1 VAYRADIEIAVK
13 GAQELK
19 RLQNE
24 IRLSVDA
31 VNSLNSSFAGVANLI
46 PRSINNLNSIVA
58 EAAANFNKV
67 ALGTEEA
74 TIAARAYVSA
84 TNELNS
90 GLRERLRL
98 VRSIEAA
105 ETAAGRT
112 IRPSEAGYGQQT
124 PALPPALVRAKEIQQ
139 NWAAF
144 FRDASEVATDLR
156 SIKAATSLNLKQSW
170 GTFFT
175 EAALLGDELKTTAT
189 AKALNLK
196 QSWGTFFTEA
206 ALLGDEL
213 KTTATAKALNLKQSW
228 NTFFTEA
235 ASLGDE
241 LKTTTAAK
249 ALNLK
254 QSWNT
259 FFTEAAELAADLAA
273 STQRTA
279 AAIRQREGA
288 ASGLARQRLAD
299 EAARREERAAFLT
312 GTSAGFP
319 FGPNPRSRRFRFEGD
334 VSPERAEAALAARE
348 LEQQRKANQ
357 QLFAEERQQI
367 IALDRFRADAAQK
380 QTQRVQAL
388 AKTIRGSLSSAAIG
402 GAFPLL
408 FGQSPQAA
416 VGGAIGG
423 LLGGQAGGF
432 AGSLIGTALG
442 ELEAA
447 KARVKE
453 LTLELGLSAAQGKV
467 LSDAF
472 ELAGRNSE
480 QLEAA
485 ITNIQGLGL
494 STSET
499 SSALKIAVELSR
511 EYGGSVE
518 KIAQAF
524 ADTLESGKVSV
535 STLNKFTAQGIPIQD
550 TLAAKLGVS
559 RTKLLEMAKDGAI
572 SVQQVTDVLV
582 KMGQEA
588 EKTANKG
595 ETGFDRFTK
604 AVANIASAIA
614 GAAGAILRN
623 LVPAL
628 DTVLTKLA
636 NIITQATRAINLISD
651 ATVGELSSA
660 VFGAGFARGT
670 GFANRGTVDAIT
682 KALANLKPEIATTRE
697 ELKKI
702 EVAAGSAQ
710 LELSKYGGALGEYSL
725 GTAQVQLS
733 RVQRGII
740 QRRQALGR
748 PAGPAS
754 IQQITAPANL
764 PPSAGGSKAK
774 GKSDADK
781 LAEELQRS
789 LEEGRKLSVEFSRQI
804 MLNSG
809 LSDVEKKR
817 LQIVFDYQ
825 DYQKQISNLKNA
837 EQRKTLE
844 LLNIDFKRQKNR
856 ELDLEITKESLKT
869 FEKLAG
875 LDFSNTENLGIR
887 AFNRGAGGG
896 NFRTDISFDPLNKTM
911 QKQDEMRA
919 KLKELTDPINAATT
933 GAQAISG
940 AFGSAFQSI
949 ISGAQS
955 TEEALAGV
963 FKNIGESFINMATE
977 ILAQMMMMFIFK
989 QLLGLFGG
997 GGGGGGGG
1005 LFSGAG
1011 PVAFPGGG
1019 GFAKGFLMEGPGFT
1033 SFAEGGFVAGPT
1045 QAVVGEG
1052 GESEYIIPASK
1063 MRSAMSRYAAGA
1075 RGSAVIPAG
1084 DDTSSGGGTATM
1096 APAAIDV
1103 RYTVERINS
1112 VDYVTADQ
1120 FRAGMAQAAQQGATQ
1135 GEQRTLRRLQ
1145 QSRATRSRLGMN

>member
-24 IRLSVDA
+24 IRLSADA

-46 PRSINNLNSIVA
+46 PRSINNLNNVVA

-74 TIAARAYVSA
+74 TTAARAYVSA

-156 SIKAATSLNLKQSW
+156 SIKAATSINLKQSW
-170 GTFFT
+170 G
-175 EAALLGDELKTTAT
+175 
-189 AKALNLK
+189 
-196 QSWGTFFTEA
+196 
-206 ALLGDEL
+206 
-213 KTTATAKALNLKQSW
+213 
-228 NTFFTEA
+228 TFFTEA

-241 LKTTTAAK
+241 LKTTATAK

-367 IALDRFRADAAQK
+367 IALDRLRADATQK

-423 LLGGQAGGF
+423 LVGGQAGGF

-485 ITNIQGLGL
+485 FTNIQGLGL

-588 EKTANKG
+588 EKTANRG

-614 GAAGAILRN
+614 SAAGAILRN

-670 GFANRGTVDAIT
+670 GFANKGTVDTIT
-682 KALANLKPEIATTRE
+682 KALANLRPEIATTRE
-697 ELKKI
+697 ELRKI

-733 RVQRGII
+733 RVQQGII

-748 PAGPAS
+748 PTGPAS

-789 LEEGRKLSVEFSRQI
+789 LEQGRALAQEFARQVKL
-804 MLNSG
+804 LNTTT
-809 LSDVEKKR
+809 DIERKR
-817 LQIVFDYQ
+817 LQIQFDFE
-825 DYQKQISNLKNA
+825 DRQKQISELKNA
-837 EQRKTLE
+837 EQRTSLTTQNQEIRRLE
-844 LLNIDFKRQKNR
+844 LIDLQT
-856 ELDLEITKESLKT
+856 EALKKQT
-869 FEKLAG
+869 DEAEKLFDVIIQG
-875 LDFSNTENLGIR
+875 YNFGVSREGGT
-887 AFNRGAGGG
+887 GAGIFGKLSELKQ
-896 NFRTDISFDPLNKTM
+896 NLDPVKV
-911 QKQDEMRA
+911 QVDSIA
-919 KLKELTDPINAATT
+919 T
-933 GAQAISG
+933 GATVIGDAFSL
-940 AFGSAFQSI
+940 AFGEI
-949 ISGAQS
+949 ISGAKS
-955 TEEALAGV
+955 TEQALADT
-963 FKNIGESFINMATE
+963 FQQIGDAFINMAVNIIAQQMTMI
-977 ILAQMMMMFIFK
+977 ILGSILKA
-989 QLLGLFGG
+989 LGIGFNLSGTNALSTGSSPLGGIGGSLGGAGYGGVSGITPIGPSFGG
-997 GGGGGGGG
+997 AT
-1005 LFSGAG
+1005 F
-1011 PVAFPGGG
+1011 PAF
-1019 GFAKGFLMEGPGFT
+1019 FAD
-1033 SFAEGGFVAGPT
+1033 GGFVTGPT
-1045 QAVVGEG
+1045 NAMVGEG
-1052 GESEYIIPASK
+1052 GQAEYIIPASK

-1084 DDTSSGGGTATM
+1084 DDTSGGGGTATM

-1120 FRAGMAQAAQQGATQ
+1120 FRTGMAQAAQQGAER
-1135 GEQRTLRRLQ
+1135 GQRMTLQRIQ
-1145 QSRATRSRLGMN
+1145 QSPSTRRRIGM